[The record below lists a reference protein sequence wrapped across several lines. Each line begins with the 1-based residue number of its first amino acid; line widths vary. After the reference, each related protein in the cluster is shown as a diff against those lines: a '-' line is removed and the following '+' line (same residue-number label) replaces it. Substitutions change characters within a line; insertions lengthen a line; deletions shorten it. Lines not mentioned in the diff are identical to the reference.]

1 LELQVL
7 RIELLG
13 LVSKNGQ
20 GGSVCLHKFR
30 QVINWYDSSSKTAD
44 FPAGDGELLSV
55 CGT

>member
-1 LELQVL
+1 LELQEL
-7 RIELLG
+7 RIELLR

-30 QVINWYDSSSKTAD
+30 QVINWYVSSKTAD
-44 FPAGDGELLSV
+44 FPGSEGELLSV